1 MYVHVQVQYNT
12 TNNLSL
18 PNPFHFPPPQIWHFM
33 HLLSVFVLA
42 IVIAAGTAIRVT
54 EEEEPLI
61 ILQDTGPDLLTPS
74 IIIKKARNDGEDS
87 AAVMMADSSDT
98 ADDLVPETA
107 CSPPSSNQR
116 RGGRGKIRRGNTCST
131 PDGWSRDSPPK
142 GQQEFHDGQS
152 GVPYQMA
159 PAEES
164 PTPGDSSARAAGD
177 GSDDPKLACN
187 PMLVGMNR
195 QVAVCD
201 MGRALNRILNIN
213 IRMPTVWPIGTTY
226 PGGSYTV
233 EDVTFCKPHHMS

>member
-1 MYVHVQVQYNT
+1 MR
-12 TNNLSL
+12 L
-18 PNPFHFPPPQIWHFM
+18 
-33 HLLSVFVLA
+33 LLSVFVLA
-42 IVIAAGTAIRVT
+42 IVAAAGSAIRVT

-61 ILQDTGPDLLTPS
+61 ILQDTGSGILTRS
-74 IIIKKARNDGEDS
+74 INIKKARNNGKDD
-87 AAVMMADSSDT
+87 AVVMMADSSDT
-98 ADDLVPETA
+98 ADLVVQETA

-116 RGGRGKIRRGNTCST
+116 QGRGKKVRRGNTCSA
-131 PDGWSRDSPPK
+131 PDGWSRGSPPR
-142 GQQEFHDGQS
+142 GVQREFNDGQS

-164 PTPGDSSARAAGD
+164 PSDRSSAAEAGD

-201 MGRALNRILNIN
+201 MGRAFNRILNIN

-233 EDVTFCKPHHMS
+233 EDVTFCKPQHMYI